1 MHDQSAFTI
10 LVDPPDS
17 GKRLDLYIASCIS
30 DCSRS
35 VATHLIRSGKIRV
48 QGLVRKPGYRVKAGD
63 EICGCIPPPAPVLFE
78 PEPIPIEILHE
89 DDDIILI
96 NKQPGLVVHP
106 APGHYS
112 GTLVNALLYHCPK
125 LDGIGGELRPG
136 IVHRLDKDTSGVLV
150 VAKNDRA
157 HLHLSKQFKTRQ
169 VKKEYLALV
178 YGKMELDSG
187 SVSLPIGRHPVDRK
201 KMSTNSRKSRVAETT
216 WKIRER
222 FEWASLIKVDLKTG
236 RTHQI
241 RVHCAAIKHPV
252 LGDSVY
258 GSRKTAIKNIY
269 GKDLFRSVSRQM
281 LHAWR
286 LVLTHPVTE
295 EKVSFEAPIP
305 SDMQALIN
313 ALRQP
318 EQSVSNSDRAI
329 KSNKYK

>member
-10 LVDPPDS
+10 FVDSHDS

-35 VATHLIRSGKIRV
+35 VATHLIRNGKIRV
-48 QGLVRKPGYRVKAGD
+48 QGMVRKPGYRIKAGD
-63 EICGCIPPPAPVLFE
+63 EICGHIPPPTPVLFE
-78 PEPIPIEILHE
+78 PEPIPIDILHE
-89 DDDIILI
+89 DDDIIVI

-106 APGHYS
+106 APGHHS

-125 LDGIGGELRPG
+125 LNGIGGALRPG

-150 VAKNDRA
+150 AAKNDRA
-157 HLHLSKQFKTRQ
+157 HHHLSRQFKSRR
-169 VKKEYLALV
+169 VKKKYLALV
-178 YGKMELDSG
+178 YDKMESDSG

-216 WKIRER
+216 WQIRER
-222 FEWASLIKVDLKTG
+222 FEWASLIEVNLKTG

-252 LGDSVY
+252 MGDKVY
-258 GSRKTAIKNIY
+258 GPRKTGEKNAAD
-269 GKDLFRSVSRQM
+269 GKNLFGTVPRQM

-295 EKVSFEAPIP
+295 AMVSFEAPIP
-305 SDMQALIN
+305 SDMQAVIT
-313 ALRQP
+313 ALRQI
-318 EQSVSNSDRAI
+318 SFRDL
-329 KSNKYK
+329 

>member
-10 LVDPPDS
+10 LVEPPDS

-35 VATHLIRSGKIRV
+35 VATHLIRNGTIRV
-48 QGLVRKPGYRVKAGD
+48 QGLVRKPGYRIKAGD
-63 EICGCIPPPAPVLFE
+63 EICGCIPPPTPVLFK

-89 DDDIILI
+89 DDDIIVI
-96 NKQPGLVVHP
+96 NKQPGLVIHP
-106 APGHYS
+106 APGHHS
-112 GTLVNALLYHCPK
+112 GTLVNALLYHCPR
-125 LDGIGGELRPG
+125 LEGIGGALRPG

-157 HLHLSKQFKTRQ
+157 QQHLSKQFKLRR

-178 YGKMELDSG
+178 YGKMESDSG

-216 WKIRER
+216 WQIRER
-222 FEWASLIKVDLKTG
+222 FESASLIKVNLKTG

-252 LGDSVY
+252 MGDKVY
-258 GSRKTAIKNIY
+258 GPRKTEKKIAF
-269 GKDLFRSVSRQM
+269 GKDLFRSIPRQM

-286 LVLTHPVTE
+286 IEFTHPVTE
-295 EKVSFEAPIP
+295 AMVSFEAPIP
-305 SDMQALIN
+305 SDMQVVIT
-313 ALRQP
+313 ALRQISP
-318 EQSVSNSDRAI
+318 EER
-329 KSNKYK
+329 

>member
-10 LVDPPDS
+10 LVEPPDS
-17 GKRLDLYIASCIS
+17 GKRLDIYIASCIS

-35 VATHLIRSGKIRV
+35 VATHLIRKGKIRV
-48 QGLVRKPGYRVKAGD
+48 QGMVRKPGYRVKAGD
-63 EICGCIPPPAPVLFE
+63 EICGCIPPPAPILFK

-89 DDDIILI
+89 DDDIIVI
-96 NKQPGLVVHP
+96 NKQPGIVVHP
-106 APGHYS
+106 APGHHS

-125 LDGIGGELRPG
+125 LNGIGGALRPG

-150 VAKNDRA
+150 AAKNDRA
-157 HLHLSKQFKTRQ
+157 HLHLSRQFKSRRI
-169 VKKEYLALV
+169 KKMYLALV
-178 YGKMELDSG
+178 YGKMESDSG

-216 WKIRER
+216 WQIRER
-222 FEWASLIKVDLKTG
+222 FELASLIKVDLKTG

-252 LGDSVY
+252 MGDKVY
-258 GSRKTAIKNIY
+258 GPRKTVKNMTY
-269 GKDLFRSVSRQM
+269 GINFFGSVPRQM

-305 SDMQALIN
+305 PDMQAVIT
-313 ALRQP
+313 ALRQI
-318 EQSVSNSDRAI
+318 SFRDL
-329 KSNKYK
+329 

>member
-10 LVDPPDS
+10 LVEPPDS

-35 VATHLIRSGKIRV
+35 VATHLIREGKIRV
-48 QGLVRKPGYRVKAGD
+48 QGMIRKPGYRVKAGD
-63 EICGCIPPPAPVLFE
+63 EICGCIPPPAPILFK

-89 DDDIILI
+89 DDDIIVI
-96 NKQPGLVVHP
+96 NKQPGIVVHP
-106 APGHYS
+106 APGHHS
-112 GTLVNALLYHCPK
+112 GTLVNALLYHCPN
-125 LDGIGGELRPG
+125 LNGIGGALRPG

-150 VAKNDRA
+150 AAKNDRA
-157 HLHLSKQFKTRQ
+157 HLHLSRQFKSRRI
-169 VKKEYLALV
+169 KKMYLALV
-178 YGKMELDSG
+178 YGKMKSDSG

-216 WKIRER
+216 WQIRER
-222 FEWASLIKVDLKTG
+222 FGLASLIEVNLKTG

-241 RVHCAAIKHPV
+241 RVHCAAIRHPV
-252 LGDSVY
+252 MGDNVY
-258 GSRKTAIKNIY
+258 GPRKAVKNMTY
-269 GKDLFRSVSRQM
+269 GINFFGSVPRQM

-305 SDMQALIN
+305 SDMQAVIT
-313 ALRQP
+313 ALR
-318 EQSVSNSDRAI
+318 
-329 KSNKYK
+329 